1 MRLSL
6 LCASFAV
13 AGCVSTG
20 DHAPVEG
27 AFEPSRVEVHRD
39 PEVASEQ
46 APPLPAVALPHLSL
60 APRPVPPAGARCA
73 VYGRGWGLLAPESPA
88 PVSTRHGTLPQATLQ
103 LSGGEFAWG
112 VFPAPETKLWAHVE
126 DKSFILDGYVEADLV
141 PFVVRRPQSLLDSF
155 VLLKENATVIV
166 LRADEQGV
174 AVTPGQ
180 EGSIIDGLESVVGHV
195 GCEALVFDRLDSPTP
210 AAGIPEGRETVFS
223 RSAALSLFFDPG
235 VPSPAKLGSE
245 RAPFVTPLEVK
256 EKVPGWLR
264 LGFETETA
272 YFDFWAR
279 EEDVWKG
286 AAWGWGDSLG
296 RSFSG
301 VNGIQLAREDAT
313 ARRTTPIVVGLT
325 PGAGASGVV
334 SLREGAVV
342 AELDTRDGFTAIGV
356 SGGHAVSP
364 PEGASFWVRSDA
376 LERLPA
382 RADQS
387 P

>member
-27 AFEPSRVEVHRD
+27 AFEPSRVEVYHD

-46 APPLPAVALPHLSL
+46 APPRTPVALPHLPL
-60 APRPVPPAGARCA
+60 GPRPVPPAGARCV
-73 VYGRGWGLLAPESPA
+73 VYGRGSGLLDPESP
-88 PVSTRHGTLPQATLQ
+88 VLVTTRRGTLPQASLQ
-103 LSGGEFAWG
+103 LFGAEFAWG
-112 VFPAPETKLWAHVE
+112 VFPAPEKKLWAHVE
-126 DKSFILDGYVEADLV
+126 DKSFLVDGFVEAGVVAL
-141 PFVVRRPQSLLDSF
+141 VVRRPQSLLGSH
-155 VLLKENATVIV
+155 VLLKENATVLP

-180 EGSIIDGLESVVGHV
+180 EGAVIHGLESVVGHV

-245 RAPFVTPLEVK
+245 RAPFVPPLEVK

-342 AELDTRDGFTAIGV
+342 AAIDTREGFTAIAV
-356 SGGHAVSP
+356 SGEHAVRP
-364 PEGASFWVRSDA
+364 PEGSWFWVRSDA
-376 LERLPA
+376 L
-382 RADQS
+382 
-387 P
+387 

>member
-20 DHAPVEG
+20 DRAPVEG
-27 AFEPSRVEVHRD
+27 AFEPSRVEVYRD
-39 PEVASEQ
+39 PEVAAEQ
-46 APPLPAVALPHLSL
+46 APPRAPVALPYLPL
-60 APRPVPPAGARCA
+60 GPRPVPPAGARCV
-73 VYGRGWGLLAPESPA
+73 VYGRGSGLLDSERPVL
-88 PVSTRHGTLPQATLQ
+88 VSTRHGDLPQASLQ
-103 LSGGEFAWG
+103 LSGAEFAWG
-112 VFPAPETKLWAHVE
+112 VFPAPEKKLWAHVE
-126 DKSFILDGYVEADLV
+126 DESFIVDGYVEAGLV
-141 PFVVRRPQSLLDSF
+141 PLVVRRPQSLLDSF
-155 VLLKENATVIV
+155 VLLKENATVIA

-180 EGSIIDGLESVVGHV
+180 EGPVIEGLESVVGHV

-223 RSAALSLFFDPG
+223 RSATLSLFFDPG
-235 VPSPAKLGSE
+235 VPSPAKLGSDQ
-245 RAPFVTPLEVK
+245 APFVTPLEVK
-256 EKVPGWLR
+256 EKIPGWLR

-279 EEDVWKG
+279 EQDVAIG
-286 AAWGWGDSLG
+286 STWGERFGPG
-296 RSFSG
+296 FSG
-301 VNGIQLAREDAT
+301 INGIQLAREDAT

-334 SLREGAVV
+334 SLREGTVV

-364 PEGASFWVRSDA
+364 PEGALFWVRSDA

-382 RADQS
+382 RSDQS